1 MKVITIINQKGGVAK
16 TTTSHNLSCCLCK
29 KGHKVLII
37 DLDSQENLSY
47 ITKASKEYK
56 SIFEV
61 LNKEI
66 DTNINETIQH
76 TESGAD
82 IIRADKK
89 LSIIDNVLNET
100 GKEYRLKEKLKE
112 IKSKYDYILIDT
124 PPALNILTINS
135 LVASNELIIT
145 ALADILSLQGIENLI
160 KTITPVKQYCNAKL
174 SIKGIL
180 LTKYNERLS
189 LNKQLEEHF
198 KELAN
203 KYKTKLFDTK
213 IRESV
218 LIRESQAN
226 RQSIFEYAPDS
237 KVAIDYKD
245 FTSEF
250 LKK

>member
-16 TTTSHNLSCCLCK
+16 TTTSHNLSYCLK
-29 KGHKVLII
+29 AKGHKVLII

-47 ITKASKEYK
+47 IARANKNIK

-61 LNKEI
+61 LNNE
-66 DTNINETIQH
+66 TNINETIQK

-82 IIRADKK
+82 IIRANKK
-89 LSIIDNVLNET
+89 LSIIDNVLNAT
-100 GKEYRLKEKLKE
+100 GKEYRLKEKIAEL
-112 IKSKYDYILIDT
+112 KSKYDFIIIDT

-135 LVASNELIIT
+135 LVASNEIIIT

-160 KTITPVKQYCNAKL
+160 KTLAPVKQYCNANLK
-174 SIKGIL
+174 IKGIL

-198 KELAN
+198 KTLAS

-218 LIRESQAN
+218 LIRESQAD
-226 RQSIFEYAPDS
+226 RKSIVEYAPDS
-237 KVAIDYKD
+237 KVAKDYED
-245 FTSEF
+245 FTREF
-250 LKK
+250 LKIK